1 MLTEKTTLMVLTVV
15 FCSSIASI
23 LVKYGVND
31 VDLSVKAG
39 LIKLLE
45 AIFFNPYIII
55 SILMFSVSFVVYS
68 MVLSQVNLS
77 IAHPIITAL
86 GFVVIAISSVII
98 FQEKLTLYQIMGFI
112 LTAAGIWLISGK

>member
-1 MLTEKTTLMVLTVV
+1 MVLTVV

>member
-1 MLTEKTTLMVLTVV
+1 LLTEKTTLMVLTVV